1 MAINKPISHQAMR
14 VIMNTP
20 YNFPSRAMKN
30 LNAVRARSRAYI
42 EPKVEKTLE
51 HHAITLTSQSIGGV
65 SCLIVRPNKLR
76 ANWKIF
82 YTFGGGFVSGSAYED
97 LTIAAP
103 VSAITGVEVIIPEY
117 RLAPEHPWPSA
128 CDDTIAVYSEIS
140 ENCIAMLGESA
151 GGNLSLVTMLKA
163 KKMGLNLPVA
173 AALISPWCDLT
184 NLGDSMVFNDGRDP
198 TLSLNQSNMAAIH
211 YASGQDLTNPQISP
225 IFGEY
230 DHTFPELF
238 ISTGTRDLL
247 MSQSI
252 LLANKLKASDIS
264 VELNI
269 WEGLWHVFEWDIDLP
284 ESNFSIKQISDF
296 LTKIVAKSKSY

>member
-1 MAINKPISHQAMR
+1 MAHTKLISHQAMR
-14 VIMNTP
+14 VILNEP
-20 YNFPSRAMKN
+20 YNFPSRAKKN
-30 LNAVRARSRAYI
+30 LNAVRAGTRAYI

-51 HHAITLTSQSIGGV
+51 HHSITLNSQLIGGV
-65 SCLIVRPNKLR
+65 SCLIARPNKLR

-97 LTIAAP
+97 LTIAAT
-103 VSAITGVEVIIPEY
+103 VSAMTGVEVIIPEY
-117 RLAPEHPWPSA
+117 RLAPEYPWPAA
-128 CDDTIAVYSEIS
+128 CDDTMAVYSQIS

-163 KKMGLNLPVA
+163 KKMGLNLPA
-173 AALISPWCDLT
+173 AVALISPWCDLA
-184 NLGDSMVFNDGRDP
+184 NRGDSMVFNDGRDP
-198 TLSLNQSNMAAIH
+198 TLSLNQSNMAASH
-211 YASGQDLTNPQISP
+211 YASGQNLTNPDISP
-225 IFGEY
+225 IFGDY
-230 DHTFPELF
+230 DHTFPNIF

-252 LLANKLKASDIS
+252 LLASKLKASDIS

-284 ESNFSIKQISDF
+284 ESTLSIKQISDF
-296 LTKIVAKSKSY
+296 LTRTVAKSKRC